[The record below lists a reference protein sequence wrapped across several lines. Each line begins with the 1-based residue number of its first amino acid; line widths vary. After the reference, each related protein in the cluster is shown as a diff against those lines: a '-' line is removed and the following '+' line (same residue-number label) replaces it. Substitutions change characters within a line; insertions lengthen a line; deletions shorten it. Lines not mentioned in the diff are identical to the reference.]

1 MLYGA
6 NTLLGFLK
14 TSRVCWLRGR
24 YGSGKTALAHRIG
37 YELISSG
44 SFRYLISNCR
54 SVWADNPADVVLREG
69 RFVDAVL
76 ILDEAGMFVD
86 GSYKARKY
94 LAFLRKLNVC
104 VLLSSFL
111 KPAAVM
117 RDFSI
122 KRFINWEIAGLPVW
136 SYRYLVSDGV
146 DRYSDVFHWVNPSEI
161 YDIYDTAG
169 FPSDDAGI
177 EDWLLTWTK
186 AAAKATGYT
195 YNPYGGL
202 SVTNGESSALE
213 ILGGIAASIEE
224 AAAQNADS
232 LSIHLNNR
240 KGRR

>member
-1 MLYGA
+1 MLYGT
-6 NTLLGFLK
+6 NTLMGFLK

-24 YGSGKTALAHRIG
+24 YGSGKTALAHRLA
-37 YELISSG
+37 YELVSDG
-44 SFRYLISNCR
+44 SFRYVISNCR

-86 GSYKARKY
+86 GSYKARRY

-104 VLLSSFL
+104 VLLSSFM

-122 KRFINWEIAGLPVW
+122 KRFINWEVAGLPVW

-146 DRYSDVFHWVNPSEI
+146 DRYSDVFHWINPSEI
-161 YDIYDTAG
+161 FGVYDTAG

-177 EDWLLTWTK
+177 EDYLLTWTK
-186 AAAKATGYT
+186 AAAAATGYT
-195 YNPYGGL
+195 YNPVGGL
-202 SVTNGESSALE
+202 SIADGQASGLE
-213 ILGGIAASIEE
+213 VLTGIASSIEE
-224 AAAQNADS
+224 AAGANSDTF
-232 LSIHLNNR
+232 SIYLNNR
-240 KGRR
+240 KRGR